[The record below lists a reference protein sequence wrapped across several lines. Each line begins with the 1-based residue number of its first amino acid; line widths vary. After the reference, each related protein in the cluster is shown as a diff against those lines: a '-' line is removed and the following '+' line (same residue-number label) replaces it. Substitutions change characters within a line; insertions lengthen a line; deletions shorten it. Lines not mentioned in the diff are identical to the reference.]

1 MPYVKISDPNV
12 IDLAAWHQVIN
23 VVNQHS
29 DSISSI
35 TNNLGGD
42 SPEPVDWNGEN
53 NYVHEFDPGAQKI
66 LYGRTKLETSL
77 MSSFTTTDDQIFYG
91 DIDFTANN
99 NYAFKAK
106 PIVTATIQFGHQ
118 SMDNLEDTNHNVIFN
133 IFGVTDSK
141 FSYRVTRAISE
152 PDGVNPP
159 DPLTGYFYLNWVAT
173 GPK

>member
-29 DSISSI
+29 DSLSSI

-42 SPEPVDWNGEN
+42 SPEPVDWNGAN
-53 NYVHEFDPGAQKI
+53 DYVHEFDPGAQKI
-66 LYGRTKLETSL
+66 LYGRSKIDTAALNSTEA
-77 MSSFTTTDDQIFYG
+77 DDQIFYG
-91 DIDFTANN
+91 DIDFTANDN
-99 NYAFKAK
+99 FAFKGR
-106 PIVTATIQFGHQ
+106 PIVTATIQFGH
-118 SMDNLEDTNHNVIFN
+118 SNIGALDDTNHNVIFN
-133 IFGVTDSK
+133 IFAVTDSK
-141 FSYRVTRAISE
+141 FSFRVTRAISE

>member
-29 DSISSI
+29 DSLSSI

-42 SPEPVDWNGEN
+42 SPDPVDWNGAN

-66 LYGRTKLETSL
+66 LYGRSKIDISELTPTES
-77 MSSFTTTDDQIFYG
+77 DDQIFYG

-99 NYAFKAK
+99 NFSFKAR
-106 PIVTATIQFGHQ
+106 PIVTATIQFGH
-118 SMDNLEDTNHNVIFN
+118 SSIGALDDTNHNVIFN
-133 IFGVTDSK
+133 IFAVTDSK

-152 PDGVNPP
+152 PGGVNPP

>member
-35 TNNLGGD
+35 TNNLGGE
-42 SPEPVDWNGEN
+42 STETIEWNSEN
-53 NYVHEFDPGAQKI
+53 NFVNIFDPGSQKI
-66 LYGRTKLETSL
+66 LYGRTKLITGEL
-77 MSSFTTTDDQIFYG
+77 SSTESDDQIFYG
-91 DIDFTANN
+91 EIAFAANGQTKFS
-99 NYAFKAK
+99 AR
-106 PIVTATIQFGHQ
+106 PIVTGTIQFGH
-118 SMDNLEDTNHNVIFN
+118 SSIGALDDTNHNVIFN
-133 IFGVTDSK
+133 IFAVTDTK
-141 FSYRVTRAISE
+141 FSFRITRAISE
-152 PDGVNPP
+152 PDGTNPP

>member
-35 TNNLGGD
+35 TNNLGGE
-42 SPEPVDWNGEN
+42 SPEAVDWNGAN
-53 NYVHEFDPGAQKI
+53 NFVHEFDPGSQKI
-66 LYGRTKLETSL
+66 LYGRTKLDTNA
-77 MSSFTTTDDQIFYG
+77 MSSFTSTDDQIFYG
-91 DIDFTANN
+91 DIEFPVNGNTA
-99 NYAFKAK
+99 FSAK
-106 PIVTATIQFGHQ
+106 PIVTATIQFGHA
-118 SMDNLEDTNHNVIFN
+118 SMSALEDTNHNVIFN
-133 IFGVTDSK
+133 IFAVTDSK
-141 FSYRVTRAISE
+141 FSFRVTRAISE
-152 PDGVNPP
+152 PDQVDPP

>member
-35 TNNLGGD
+35 TNNLGGE

-53 NYVHEFDPGAQKI
+53 DFVHMFDPGSEKV
-66 LYGRTKLETSL
+66 LYGRRKLITGE
-77 MSSFTTTDDQIFYG
+77 MSYTDPDKQIFHG
-91 DIDFTANN
+91 TISFNEDQGTA
-99 NYAFKAK
+99 FGGR
-106 PIVTATIQFGHQ
+106 PIVTGTIQFGSTDINQ
-118 SMDNLEDTNHNVIFN
+118 LDDTNHNVIFN
-133 IFGVTDSK
+133 IFNVTSTS
-141 FSYRVTRAISE
+141 FSFRVTRAISE
-152 PDGVNPP
+152 PGEPNPP
-159 DPLTGYFYLNWVAT
+159 AILTGFFYLNWVAT

>member
-29 DSISSI
+29 DSLSSI

-42 SPEPVDWNGEN
+42 SPEPVDWNGAN
-53 NYVHEFDPGAQKI
+53 DYVHEFDPGAQKI
-66 LYGRTKLETSL
+66 LYGRSKIDIEDLTS
-77 MSSFTTTDDQIFYG
+77 TEPDGQIFYG

-99 NYAFKAK
+99 NFAFKGR
-106 PIVTATIQFGHQ
+106 PIVTATIQFGH
-118 SMDNLEDTNHNVIFN
+118 STIGALDDTNHNVIFN
-133 IFGVTDSK
+133 IFAVTDSK